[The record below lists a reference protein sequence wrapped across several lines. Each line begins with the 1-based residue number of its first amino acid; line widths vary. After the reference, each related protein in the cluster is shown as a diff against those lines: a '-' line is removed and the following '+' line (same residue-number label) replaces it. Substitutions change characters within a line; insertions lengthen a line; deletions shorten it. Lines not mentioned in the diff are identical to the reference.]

1 MWCTAILWEVFQ
13 YTDYRRERSGA
24 MSKRSY
30 QIENQKIILMF
41 CVIFGHLL
49 ESVGGGVQSIQGYI
63 LLSYASVPFHKRL
76 VGAA

>member
-1 MWCTAILWEVFQ
+1 
-13 YTDYRRERSGA
+13 

-30 QIENQKIILMF
+30 QIENLKIILMF

>member
-1 MWCTAILWEVFQ
+1 
-13 YTDYRRERSGA
+13 

-30 QIENQKIILMF
+30 QIENLKIILMF

-49 ESVGGGVQSIQGYI
+49 ESGGVQSIQGYI